1 MKESFE
7 ALNETVFDLKNKIS
21 KVRWEENKKKL
32 KYKLQKK
39 KITIQNVKYVHR
51 DEKITIYALKITV
64 KLVLV
69 ALFEL

>member
-1 MKESFE
+1 MRGK
-7 ALNETVFDLKNKIS
+7 
-21 KVRWEENKKKL
+21 KKKL